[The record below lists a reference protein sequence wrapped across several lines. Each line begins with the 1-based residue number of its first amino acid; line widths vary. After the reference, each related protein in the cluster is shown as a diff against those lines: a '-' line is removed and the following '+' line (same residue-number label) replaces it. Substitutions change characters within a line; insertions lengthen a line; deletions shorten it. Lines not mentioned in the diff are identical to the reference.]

1 MPLPGCGA
9 SFTRFGMPWAGRA
22 ADLTRFG
29 MPLPGCWA
37 ISPALRCLRAS
48 WQATDPL
55 YDAFAHPGRPLTR
68 FSMPLAVRATGLTRF
83 RMPLPGCGADIT
95 RFAMPW
101 AGLWLRYH
109 QLGDTFAKHS
119 LVS

>member
-9 SFTRFGMPWAGRA
+9 DITRFGMPLPGCAV
-22 ADLTRFG
+22 DITRFG

-55 YDAFAHPGRPLTR
+55 YDAFAHLGRPLTR
-68 FSMPLAVRATGLTRF
+68 FTMPSRILAG
-83 RMPLPGCGADIT
+83 
-95 RFAMPW
+95 
-101 AGLWLRYH
+101 H
-109 QLGDTFAKHS
+109 
-119 LVS
+119 

>member
-1 MPLPGCGA
+1 
-9 SFTRFGMPWAGRA
+9 
-22 ADLTRFG
+22 
-29 MPLPGCWA
+29 
-37 ISPALRCLRAS
+37 
-48 WQATDPL
+48 
-55 YDAFAHPGRPLTR
+55 
-68 FSMPLAVRATGLTRF
+68 LAVRATGLTRF